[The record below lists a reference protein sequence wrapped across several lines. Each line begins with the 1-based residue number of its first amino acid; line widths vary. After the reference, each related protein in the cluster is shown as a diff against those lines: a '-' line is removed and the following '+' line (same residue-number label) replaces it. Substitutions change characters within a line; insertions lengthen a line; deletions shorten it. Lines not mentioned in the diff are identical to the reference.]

1 LVDEN
6 RAAATT
12 NPVQLLAEWPDTCL
26 LISSWLGHLEIIK
39 ALLEKGVP
47 VFTSD
52 NDGRF
57 ISLIIYRSL
66 NIYHQKIEAELLKTI
81 IHLL

>member
-6 RAAATT
+6 KAAATT
-12 NPVQLLAEWPDTCL
+12 TPGQPLAEWPNTCL
-26 LISSWLGHLEIIK
+26 LISSWLGHVEIIK

-47 VFTSD
+47 VSTCD

-66 NIYHQKIEAELLKTI
+66 NIYHQEIEAELLKTI
-81 IHLL
+81 IHLF